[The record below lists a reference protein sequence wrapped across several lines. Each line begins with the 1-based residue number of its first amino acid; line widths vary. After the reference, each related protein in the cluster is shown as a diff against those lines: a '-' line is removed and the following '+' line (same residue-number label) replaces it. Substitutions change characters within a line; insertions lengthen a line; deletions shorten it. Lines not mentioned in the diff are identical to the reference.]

1 MQVFLLAIIAS
12 FFLVV
17 VFAIATL
24 AAVTTVFLHRR
35 LQLFVQHAACF
46 VCRASLHL
54 LHTHL
59 LVLVIAFAVAFAA
72 RLLVLL
78 FAFHKLF
85 AKLVLG
91 ASLHRGFRLGAWFHI
106 FLVLAI
112 VLLVIPVLLALVLL
126 VIPVLLVIVLL
137 VFLLLAIF
145 TIVLV
150 HPM

>member
-35 LQLFVQHAACF
+35 LKLFVQHAACF

-59 LVLVIAFAVAFAA
+59 LVIAFAFAVAFAA

-91 ASLHRGFRLGAWFHI
+91 ASLHRGFQLGAWFHI
-106 FLVLAI
+106 FLLLAI
-112 VLLVIPVLLALVLL
+112 
-126 VIPVLLVIVLL
+126 VLLVIVLL
-137 VFLLLAIF
+137 VIPALLAILA
-145 TIVLV
+145 ILLLVLLLLQ
-150 HPM
+150 